1 MHGKTSLCVPSSLL
15 NEWNYYNTSEKNCQ
29 GGNATF
35 FENLQKKLPFYE
47 KVPKNARRLCA
58 LGAFWGGIF
67 RKWLHLIISA
77 GFFGGRLVFLRSGG
91 KGCIVVSGCERGA
104 KSYFFCDNS
113 ENGIKI
119 FENGLTNRHLR
130 CIMIPQEKTNPYK
143 K

>member
-47 KVPKNARRLCA
+47 KVPKNARCLCA

-67 RKWLHLIISA
+67 RKRLHLIISA
-77 GFFGGRLVFLRSGG
+77 GVSAGAISVLARGRA
-91 KGCIVVSGCERGA
+91 VVM
-104 KSYFFCDNS
+104 
-113 ENGIKI
+113 
-119 FENGLTNRHLR
+119 L
-130 CIMIPQEKTNPYK
+130 
-143 K
+143 